1 MRTTVLEVNKKVI
14 LDNIDK
20 IKKYCGKEVLPV
32 IKANG
37 YGTYINRDLDF
48 LNNFSMVAVALVS
61 EGVYLR
67 NIGYTRDI
75 LILNQPY
82 SEEINDIVSNNL
94 IIGLSS
100 FEFLESIDNRNI
112 RVHLEI
118 ETGMNRT
125 GISLDNLEK
134 YISLVKKK
142 KNIIVEGVYTHLS
155 SADDDEEYT
164 KNQLSKFSSAVK
176 ILRKKIPSIK
186 YIHSQ
191 ASNGLL
197 NYCDNNTNLVRAG
210 IIMYGYDS
218 FDGSNKII
226 NYKPCSVLKTKITFL
241 KDVLGGESISY
252 NRKFTSKNK
261 MRVATIPIGYADG
274 LRRCLSNKLD
284 VVVNG
289 KKARVIGSI
298 CMDSC
303 MIDVTSIDVKV
314 GDEVYIWDNKN
325 VLLDD
330 IAALCGTI
338 NYEIIS
344 TISDRVVRIIK

>member
-164 KNQLSKFSSAVK
+164 KNQLSKWL
-176 ILRKKIPSIK
+176 IE
-186 YIHSQ
+186 
-191 ASNGLL
+191 LL
-197 NYCDNNTNLVRAG
+197 
-210 IIMYGYDS
+210 
-218 FDGSNKII
+218 
-226 NYKPCSVLKTKITFL
+226 
-241 KDVLGGESISY
+241 
-252 NRKFTSKNK
+252 
-261 MRVATIPIGYADG
+261 
-274 LRRCLSNKLD
+274 
-284 VVVNG
+284 
-289 KKARVIGSI
+289 
-298 CMDSC
+298 
-303 MIDVTSIDVKV
+303 
-314 GDEVYIWDNKN
+314 
-325 VLLDD
+325 
-330 IAALCGTI
+330 
-338 NYEIIS
+338 
-344 TISDRVVRIIK
+344 

>member
-1 MRTTVLEVNKKVI
+1 MT
-14 LDNIDK
+14 
-20 IKKYCGKEVLPV
+20 
-32 IKANG
+32 
-37 YGTYINRDLDF
+37 
-48 LNNFSMVAVALVS
+48 M
-61 EGVYLR
+61 
-67 NIGYTRDI
+67 
-75 LILNQPY
+75 
-82 SEEINDIVSNNL
+82 
-94 IIGLSS
+94 
-100 FEFLESIDNRNI
+100 
-112 RVHLEI
+112 
-118 ETGMNRT
+118 
-125 GISLDNLEK
+125 
-134 YISLVKKK
+134 
-142 KNIIVEGVYTHLS
+142 KNIL
-155 SADDDEEYT
+155 
-164 KNQLSKFSSAVK
+164 K
-176 ILRKKIPSIK
+176 INYL
-186 YIHSQ
+186 
-191 ASNGLL
+191 NGLL